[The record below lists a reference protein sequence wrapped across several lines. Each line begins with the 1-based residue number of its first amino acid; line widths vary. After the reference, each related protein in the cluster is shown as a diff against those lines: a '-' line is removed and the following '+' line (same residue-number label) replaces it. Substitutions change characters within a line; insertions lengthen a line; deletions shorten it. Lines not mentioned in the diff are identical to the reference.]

1 MVIFSV
7 FSQLGKV
14 KKMNKIAKNT
24 QENIIFKKKIRSFQE
39 ENVSLQTEKIV
50 STNKIER
57 NGSRKNC

>member
-1 MVIFSV
+1 MDR
-7 FSQLGKV
+7 G
-14 KKMNKIAKNT
+14 KKMNEFAKNT
-24 QENIIFKKKIRSFQE
+24 QENIIFKKKIRSIQE

>member
-1 MVIFSV
+1 
-7 FSQLGKV
+7 
-14 KKMNKIAKNT
+14 MNEFAKNT

-57 NGSRKNC
+57 NGSRKNCQRKRKSRG